1 MRKSVFSYIEKKYK
15 TSPEYPWAKDDRD
28 AVFRHSS
35 NRKWFALVM
44 EVGKEK
50 LGLSGGG
57 YVDAINLKIDDRM
70 FHDIL
75 TREPGIFPAYHMNK
89 EHWITV
95 LLDGTV
101 EEEKIF
107 ELIDTSFQATAPKPS
122 KLTSAPPKN
131 ARTAASKSN
140 ERTSEKSLKKKK

>member
-28 AVFRHSS
+28 AVFRHSG

-50 LGLSGGG
+50 LGLSGDG

-89 EHWITV
+89 THWNSVI
-95 LLDGTV
+95 LDGTV
-101 EEEKIF
+101 PEKEIRRMIA
-107 ELIDTSFQATAPKPS
+107 ESFD
-122 KLTSAPPKN
+122 LTGY
-131 ARTAASKSN
+131 
-140 ERTSEKSLKKKK
+140 KKKEGRRKGP

>member
-1 MRKSVFSYIEKKYK
+1 MRESVFSYIEKKYQIL
-15 TSPEYPWAKDDRD
+15 PEYPWAKDDKD
-28 AVFRHSS
+28 AVFRHGG

-50 LGLSGGG
+50 LGLSGKGV
-57 YVDAINLKIDDRM
+57 VDAVNLKIDDRM

-95 LLDGTV
+95 ILDGTV
-101 EEEKIF
+101 EEDKVF
-107 ELIDTSFQATAPKPS
+107 DLIDISFSATAPK
-122 KLTSAPPKN
+122 
-131 ARTAASKSN
+131 
-140 ERTSEKSLKKKK
+140 KKKYSD

>member
-1 MRKSVFSYIEKKYK
+1 MKIH
-15 TSPEYPWAKDDRD
+15 
-28 AVFRHSS
+28 FRHPHAPLCGTPQAS
-35 NRKWFALVM
+35 
-44 EVGKEK
+44 
-50 LGLSGGG
+50 LG
-57 YVDAINLKIDDRM
+57 KIDDRM

-122 KLTSAPPKN
+122 KKS
-131 ARTAASKSN
+131 SK
-140 ERTSEKSLKKKK
+140 EKK

>member
-1 MRKSVFSYIEKKYK
+1 
-15 TSPEYPWAKDDRD
+15 
-28 AVFRHSS
+28 
-35 NRKWFALVM
+35 M

-50 LGLSGGG
+50 LGLSGDG

-122 KLTSAPPKN
+122 KKS
-131 ARTAASKSN
+131 SK
-140 ERTSEKSLKKKK
+140 EKK